1 MKNILKENKILF
13 IKDLR
18 ANKGQL
24 VERGIPTNPRK
35 ITKEKYNLLLQSLDK
50 SNLTQIRPLDVVEH
64 EGKFIVLSGNQ
75 RLRALK
81 ELKCKEVPC
90 NVLRDD
96 LEPETY
102 RQIVLQ
108 ANTNYGEHDDDLLA
122 NEWDAVE
129 LHEWGYDLPDWE
141 TEKIEEETEGDDDVP
156 DSAPSITVKGDLYL
170 LGEHRLLCGDSTMI
184 DDVEKLMDGEKAD
197 MVFTDPPYNTGMTPE
212 SQSSKNGGT
221 LWKGRSSSGKAWLS
235 HMFNDSFT
243 DNEWQKFM
251 SAFCNNY
258 YLSMKDN
265 SVAYICLDWRRNHE
279 LIPHVKTHFKLSNVI
294 IWDKVVHGLGSD
306 YKYTYEVINVCKKG
320 NPDIDSHQGEEA
332 EYSDV
337 WHIQRKMGRDK
348 DHATK
353 KPIELC
359 ERPIRHAS
367 KKGGLV
373 LDLFLGSGST
383 LIACEKTNRKC
394 YGMELDE
401 KYCDVIV
408 KRYIEFCVKN
418 NKEAKVYRNGEL
430 ISNDVFL
437 VG

>member
-129 LHEWGYDLPDWE
+129 LHEWGYNLPEWE
-141 TEKIEEETEGDDDVP
+141 PI
-156 DSAPSITVKGDLYL
+156 
-170 LGEHRLLCGDSTMI
+170 
-184 DDVEKLMDGEKAD
+184 
-197 MVFTDPPYNTGMTPE
+197 TPE
-212 SQSSKNGGT
+212 DAEQDEEKPAYLKVEGEQVLLLSLVDELT
-221 LWKGRSSSGKAWLS
+221 AKGLKV
-235 HMFNDSFT
+235 N
-243 DNEWQKFM
+243 
-251 SAFCNNY
+251 
-258 YLSMKDN
+258 
-265 SVAYICLDWRRNHE
+265 
-279 LIPHVKTHFKLSNVI
+279 VKS
-294 IWDKVVHGLGSD
+294 
-306 YKYTYEVINVCKKG
+306 
-320 NPDIDSHQGEEA
+320 
-332 EYSDV
+332 
-337 WHIQRKMGRDK
+337 
-348 DHATK
+348 
-353 KPIELC
+353 
-359 ERPIRHAS
+359 
-367 KKGGLV
+367 
-373 LDLFLGSGST
+373 
-383 LIACEKTNRKC
+383 
-394 YGMELDE
+394 
-401 KYCDVIV
+401 
-408 KRYIEFCVKN
+408 
-418 NKEAKVYRNGEL
+418 
-430 ISNDVFL
+430 
-437 VG
+437 

>member
-1 MKNILKENKILF
+1 MIKVLQEHKQLKITE
-13 IKDLR
+13 LR

-24 VERGIPTNPRK
+24 VDRGIPTNPRK

-50 SNLTQIRPLDVVEH
+50 SNLTQIRPLDVIEH
-64 EGKFIVLSGNQ
+64 EGKYIVLSGNQ

-81 ELKCKEVPC
+81 ELKVKEVPC
-90 NVLRDD
+90 NILRDD

-141 TEKIEEETEGDDDVP
+141 TEKIEEETQGDDEVP
-156 DSAPSITVKGDLYL
+156 ESAPAITVKGDLYQ

-197 MVFTDPPYNTGMTPE
+197 MVFTDPPYGVSYKGINNDDRGGLENLLNGAFSCMMSVSQKGASVYCFHSDKCADIFNNIFRKFCHFSSMIIWVKPSLVLSQTDYQSKHEPCLYGWFNNGTHNFMGDRKQTSVWEFGKESVNGHTTPKPVE
-212 SQSSKNGGT
+212 LVLNSIKNSSK
-221 LWKGRSSSGKAWLS
+221 S
-235 HMFNDSFT
+235 
-243 DNEWQKFM
+243 
-251 SAFCNNY
+251 
-258 YLSMKDN
+258 KDI
-265 SVAYICLDWRRNHE
+265 ICD
-279 LIPHVKTHFKLSNVI
+279 P
-294 IWDKVVHGLGSD
+294 
-306 YKYTYEVINVCKKG
+306 
-320 NPDIDSHQGEEA
+320 
-332 EYSDV
+332 
-337 WHIQRKMGRDK
+337 
-348 DHATK
+348 
-353 KPIELC
+353 
-359 ERPIRHAS
+359 
-367 KKGGLV
+367 
-373 LDLFLGSGST
+373 FLGSGST

-418 NKEAKVYRNGEL
+418 NKDAKVYRNGEL

>member
-1 MKNILKENKILF
+1 MKNILIENKLLL

-35 ITKEKYNLLLQSLDK
+35 ITKEKFNLLLQSLDK
-50 SNLTQIRPLDVVEH
+50 SNLTQIRPLDVIEL

-81 ELKCKEVPC
+81 ELKIKEVPC

-141 TEKIEEETEGDDDVP
+141 TEKIEEETQGDDDVP
-156 DSAPSITVKGDLYL
+156 ESAPAITVKGDLYT

-184 DDVEKLMDGEKAD
+184 DDVERLMDGEKAD
-197 MVFTDPPYNTGMTPE
+197 MVFTDPPYGIGESNKDFKSRGKLAAPTEYKRSDWDKKIPSEDFFQILLSLNIPSVVFGGNYFTAHLPPSGSWVVWNKKNTSNDFSDCELAWSNYKNAVRYYEQTWHGMIRE
-212 SQSSKNGGT
+212 GE
-221 LWKGRSSSGKAWLS
+221 SGK
-235 HMFNDSFT
+235 
-243 DNEWQKFM
+243 
-251 SAFCNNY
+251 
-258 YLSMKDN
+258 
-265 SVAYICLDWRRNHE
+265 R
-279 LIPHVKTHFKLSNVI
+279 
-294 IWDKVVHGLGSD
+294 VHP
-306 YKYTYEVINVCKKG
+306 T
-320 NPDIDSHQGEEA
+320 Q
-332 EYSDV
+332 
-337 WHIQRKMGRDK
+337 
-348 DHATK
+348 
-353 KPIELC
+353 KPIALSEFVF
-359 ERPIRHAS
+359 EKFSNPKS
-367 KKGGLV
+367 V
-373 LDLFLGSGST
+373 LDFFLGSGST

-418 NKEAKVYRNGEL
+418 NKEAVVYRNGEL

>member
-1 MKNILKENKILF
+1 MWCCIFEVMKDVLKEQRL
-13 IKDLR
+13 IKTTDLR

-35 ITKEKYNLLLQSLDK
+35 IVKEKYNLLLQSLDK
-50 SNLTQIRPLDVVEH
+50 SNLTQIRPLDVIEH
-64 EGKFIVLSGNQ
+64 MGKYIVLSGNQ

-81 ELKCKEVPC
+81 ELKIKEVPC
-90 NVLRDD
+90 NILRDD

-141 TEKIEEETEGDDDVP
+141 TEKIEEETQGDDDVP
-156 DSAPSITVKGDLYL
+156 ESAPAITVKGDLYQ

-197 MVFTDPPYNTGMTPE
+197 MVFTDPPYGVNYTSRVDKNKKKPWGEIKNDNLKNESLWDFLNESVGYLTCNRYICCNWQSYIDFETALGKPNALIVWDKESIGLGAGHRNQHEFILFYGKLDHNSESNVWKCKRENTGSYKHPTQKPVEIPE
-212 SQSSKNGGT
+212 RGISNLSGT
-221 LWKGRSSSGKAWLS
+221 
-235 HMFNDSFT
+235 
-243 DNEWQKFM
+243 
-251 SAFCNNY
+251 
-258 YLSMKDN
+258 
-265 SVAYICLDWRRNHE
+265 
-279 LIPHVKTHFKLSNVI
+279 
-294 IWDKVVHGLGSD
+294 
-306 YKYTYEVINVCKKG
+306 VCY
-320 NPDIDSHQGEEA
+320 DA
-332 EYSDV
+332 
-337 WHIQRKMGRDK
+337 
-348 DHATK
+348 
-353 KPIELC
+353 
-359 ERPIRHAS
+359 
-367 KKGGLV
+367 
-373 LDLFLGSGST
+373 FLGSGST

-394 YGMELDE
+394 YGMELDQ

>member
-1 MKNILKENKILF
+1 MKDVLQIQKI
-13 IKDLR
+13 IKTTELR
-18 ANKGQL
+18 SNKGQL

-50 SNLTQIRPLDVVEH
+50 SNLTQIRPLDVIEH
-64 EGKFIVLSGNQ
+64 MGKFIVLSGNQ

-81 ELKCKEVPC
+81 ELKIKEVPC
-90 NVLRDD
+90 NIIRDD

-122 NEWDAVE
+122 NEWDALE
-129 LHEWGYDLPDWE
+129 LHEWGYDLPDWDDK
-141 TEKIEEETEGDDDVP
+141 KIKEEIQGDDDVP
-156 DSAPSITVKGDLYL
+156 ESAPAITVKGDFYT

-197 MVFTDPPYNTGMTPE
+197 MVFTDPPYNTGMTSE

-221 LWKGRSSSGKAWLS
+221 LWKGKSSSGKARLS

-243 DNEWQKFM
+243 DNEWQEFM

-279 LIPHVKTHFKLSNVI
+279 LIPHIKTHFKLSNVI

-306 YKYTYEVINVCKKG
+306 YKYTYEIINVCKKG

-367 KKGGLV
+367 KKGNLV

>member
-1 MKNILKENKILF
+1 MKDVLQEQRL
-13 IKDLR
+13 IKTTELR

-35 ITKEKYNLLLQSLDK
+35 ITKDKYNLLLQSLDK
-50 SNLTQIRPLDVVEH
+50 SNLTQIRPLDVIEH

-81 ELKCKEVPC
+81 ELKVKEVPC

-129 LHEWGYDLPDWE
+129 LHEWGYDLPEWE
-141 TEKIEEETEGDDDVP
+141 TEKIEEETQGDDDVP
-156 DSAPSITVKGDLYL
+156 ESAPAITVEGDLYL

-184 DDVEKLMDGEKAD
+184 DDVEKLMDGEKVD
-197 MVFTDPPYNTGMTPE
+197 SLQCDPPYGVDY
-212 SQSSKNGGT
+212 SSKNEF
-221 LWKGRSSSGKAWLS
+221 L
-235 HMFNDSFT
+235 N
-243 DNEWQKFM
+243 KF
-251 SAFCNNY
+251 
-258 YLSMKDN
+258 
-265 SVAYICLDWRRNHE
+265 E
-279 LIPHVKTHFKLSNVI
+279 
-294 IWDKVVHGLGSD
+294 
-306 YKYTYEVINVCKKG
+306 KG
-320 NPDIDSHQGEEA
+320 NSNQKAINNDAIKNYRKFFSDFLSIIPFA
-332 EYSDV
+332 EYNTIYCWMSGLELHNLRLAFDDCEIKWGDYLV
-337 WHIQRKMGRDK
+337 WLKNNHVLGRKDYNAKHEFCVYGWKNKHKFYGDFSTTILEFPKPLKNDLHPTM
-348 DHATK
+348 
-353 KPIELC
+353 KPIEL
-359 ERPIRHAS
+359 ISKLIKDGS

-373 LDLFLGSGST
+373 YDAFLGSGST

-437 VG
+437 VE

>member
-1 MKNILKENKILF
+1 MKNILKENKLVL

-24 VERGIPTNPRK
+24 VDRGIPTNPRK
-35 ITKEKYNLLLQSLDK
+35 ITKDKYNLLLQSLDK
-50 SNLTQIRPLDVVEH
+50 SNLTQIRPLDVIEH

-81 ELKCKEVPC
+81 ELKVKEVPC
-90 NVLRDD
+90 NILRDD

-141 TEKIEEETEGDDDVP
+141 TEKIEEETQGDDDVP
-156 DSAPSITVKGDLYL
+156 GSAPAITVKGDLYL

-197 MVFTDPPYNTGMTPE
+197 MVFTDPPYGMNAV
-212 SQSSKNGGT
+212 SNSGVLSKNYKSDILNDDSVNVAKNCFNLCLSLNINKMVFWGANYY
-221 LWKGRSSSGKAWLS
+221 SSSLPDSSCWL
-235 HMFNDSFT
+235 
-243 DNEWQKFM
+243 
-251 SAFCNNY
+251 
-258 YLSMKDN
+258 
-265 SVAYICLDWRRNHE
+265 V
-279 LIPHVKTHFKLSNVI
+279 
-294 IWDKVVHGLGSD
+294 WDKNNGQSDQMDCELAWTNLKGCTRQYTQASEKTNRVHPTQKPVSLAEWCFA
-306 YKYTYEVINVCKKG
+306 KYDANTVI
-320 NPDIDSHQGEEA
+320 
-332 EYSDV
+332 
-337 WHIQRKMGRDK
+337 
-348 DHATK
+348 
-353 KPIELC
+353 
-359 ERPIRHAS
+359 
-367 KKGGLV
+367 
-373 LDLFLGSGST
+373 DLFLGSGST